1 MIGAP
6 GAHHVAVGD
15 GGEVAEEVL
24 AALVGGDE
32 AEPAGVPAARH
43 AGLALAPRGRR
54 RPVSA
59 PRAES
64 GIGCGTCRGA
74 IGSGCG
80 RGGRRGN
87 ASGCGARGRRR
98 ARRRRRRGARRCR
111 GGCPGG
117 SPWWCS
123 RGCQGSAWGIE
134 HTWRPRSGGGADG
147 LLSFL
152 FFVSTD
158 RPVFFPS
165 HRLSKRPDDTAIN
178 CPTSD
183 RHKQRRNSNCLRLLG
198 AHRWASRAARF
209 GGRTPRCG
217 SAASPRAR

>member
-43 AGLALAPRGRR
+43 AGLALASRGRR

-59 PRAES
+59 PRGRAGS
-64 GIGCGTCRGA
+64 AAGPAAGRSAPAAVAAVVGGTRAAAARG
-74 IGSGCG
+74 
-80 RGGRRGN
+80 
-87 ASGCGARGRRR
+87 GRRR